1 MFGLDTNVLVRYF
14 VQDDESQAFRATK
27 IFEKISNIN
36 PAFVNNIVMC
46 ELIWVLSRAY
56 RYEKP
61 LIVNVINQLLGTMNI
76 EFENV
81 EVLRKSLRHYA
92 NGNADFSDY
101 LIAEIN
107 KINQATTTYTFD
119 KKAGINSLFTLIQ

>member
-14 VQDDESQAFRATK
+14 VQDDKNQAFNATR
-27 IFEKISNIN
+27 IFEKISNVN

-81 EVLRKSLRHYA
+81 EVLRKALRHYA

-119 KKAGINSLFTLIQ
+119 KKAGISDLFTLI